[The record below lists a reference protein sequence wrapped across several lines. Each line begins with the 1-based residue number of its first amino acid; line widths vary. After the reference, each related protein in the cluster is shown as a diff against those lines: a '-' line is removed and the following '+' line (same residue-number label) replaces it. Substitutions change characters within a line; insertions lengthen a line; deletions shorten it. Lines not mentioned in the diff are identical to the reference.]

1 MGPNLT
7 FFVKASS
14 HNLVVKTQIHLI
26 NIYSINIK
34 SVEKAVKYSYVCNT
48 LSVTPVREIHP
59 PKWKQFPGDHTKGV
73 GNIQGGESTAGKG
86 RYWERL

>member
-14 HNLVVKTQIHLI
+14 HNLVVQTQIHLI

-34 SVEKAVKYSYVCNT
+34 SVEKAVKYSYVCST
-48 LSVTPVREIHP
+48 LPVTHVREMHP
-59 PKWKQFPGDHTKGV
+59 QNGSSSLAIIQKG
-73 GNIQGGESTAGKG
+73 
-86 RYWERL
+86 WENV